1 MEALWQDGQ
10 IVLRMYFRIL
20 QSDILQD
27 GKAVLFREI
36 VKNVLMELRLPNTI
50 HVNGLDVL
58 TTSAGL
64 SGDYIH
70 PNNRGVEEM
79 AKNLTEIISK
89 GVK

>member
-1 MEALWQDGQ
+1 M
-10 IVLRMYFRIL
+10 MIL
-20 QSDILQD
+20 
-27 GKAVLFREI
+27 E
-36 VKNVLMELRLPNTI
+36 LMELRLPNTI